1 MPGLQNNH
9 SHFHDAKQ
17 KLMNRDENIRK
28 YILQLKQYY
37 FCAVS
42 NKMMKMQLTYHFY
55 HLNIIFE

>member
-17 KLMNRDENIRK
+17 KLMNRDESIRK

-37 FCAVS
+37 FVQL

>member
-37 FCAVS
+37 FVQL
-42 NKMMKMQLTYHFY
+42 NKMMKMQLTYHF
-55 HLNIIFE
+55 